1 MSLDQFAFPLSQ
13 CLAFPFFQPIL
24 ESYHVMMGTCPTST
38 VLSLTL
44 FLLVEFAFSQLSFHV
59 VGVATTTTP
68 LASPLAI
75 GDKVVAKKRHAL
87 DL

>member
-1 MSLDQFAFPLSQ
+1 MSLDQFVFPLSQ
-13 CLAFPFFQPIL
+13 CLAFPFFQSVL
-24 ESYHVMMGTCPTST
+24 ESYHVGHLFDINSA
-38 VLSLTL
+38 LFDF
-44 FLLVEFAFSQLSFHV
+44 FLLVGYAFGQLSFHV

-75 GDKVVAKKRHAL
+75 GDKVVATKRHAP

>member
-1 MSLDQFAFPLSQ
+1 M
-13 CLAFPFFQPIL
+13 I
-24 ESYHVMMGTCPTST
+24 GTCLTPT

>member
-1 MSLDQFAFPLSQ
+1 ML
-13 CLAFPFFQPIL
+13 
-24 ESYHVMMGTCPTST
+24 GTCLRST
-38 VLSLTL
+38 VLSLIL
-44 FLLVEFAFSQLSFHV
+44 CLLVEFAFGQLSF
-59 VGVATTTTP
+59 ATTTTP

>member
-1 MSLDQFAFPLSQ
+1 
-13 CLAFPFFQPIL
+13 
-24 ESYHVMMGTCPTST
+24 MMGTCLTPTG
-38 VLSLTL
+38 LSLTL
-44 FLLVEFAFSQLSFHV
+44 FLLVEFAFGQLSFHV
-59 VGVATTTTP
+59 VGVATTTTL